1 MAFFCYALCSAVSQ
15 HVILSAFGPR
25 LKQLRLV
32 APETK
37 QPKAVEY
44 VARCMAVFLG
54 RLPLIMLDMEQATR
68 DEDVLGELGGYMCFF
83 RMYLTLTP
91 LSGLAGY
98 VQ

>member
-1 MAFFCYALCSAVSQ
+1 MASFCYALYSVVSKRSG
-15 HVILSAFGPR
+15 LSAFRLR

-68 DEDVLGELGGYMCFF
+68 DEDVLGELVG
-83 RMYLTLTP
+83 
-91 LSGLAGY
+91 
-98 VQ
+98 